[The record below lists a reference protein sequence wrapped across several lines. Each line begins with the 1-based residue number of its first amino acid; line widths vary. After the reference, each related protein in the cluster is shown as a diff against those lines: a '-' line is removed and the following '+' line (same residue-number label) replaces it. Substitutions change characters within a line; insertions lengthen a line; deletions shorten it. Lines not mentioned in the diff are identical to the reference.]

1 MTEKWQ
7 EVPGMSGVRVARIED
22 GGAEPSADRPG
33 LRGASHSMLKL
44 VIDPGSAVEPL
55 GDVHAVN
62 LHVLDGGLRV
72 SISEG
77 DASVNVA
84 SGDQIR
90 SGDADI
96 VYCEQGRREMQ
107 IGESAVLRSGNNFTI
122 RDGVMHMSV
131 DGDAP
136 VELQASVIKK
146 DDDDDK
152 GKEDTG
158 DDSGQVT
165 LMACWLCPFT

>member
-7 EVPGMSGVRVARIED
+7 DVPGMSGVRVARIED
-22 GGAEPSADRPG
+22 GGSETSSARSSFSG
-33 LRGASHSMLKL
+33 SHSMVKL
-44 VIDPGSAVEPL
+44 VIDPGSEVEPL

-62 LHVLDGGLRV
+62 LHVLDGALRV

-84 SGDQIR
+84 SGNPIR

-107 IGESAVLRSGNNFTI
+107 LGEVAVLGAGNNFSI
-122 RDGVMHMSV
+122 RDGVMHLAV

-136 VELQASVIKK
+136 AELQASVVKK
-146 DDDDDK
+146 DADDEDD
-152 GKEDTG
+152 G
-158 DDSGQVT
+158 SQV
-165 LMACWLCPFT
+165 MPRRCWVCPFT